1 MHVWRY
7 GGRTLPQRTCSSAPG
22 RFARL
27 VTFARRTLGAVAAL
41 GVVGSA
47 PLGAQAAD
55 GSITGLVTD
64 AASGQPV
71 AQVRVLISGTTNGTL
86 TAENGRYTIRSVAS
100 GAYTLE
106 VNRIGYEPRKL
117 AVRVVGTAPTVID
130 IAITQ
135 SAFSLSAVVTTVSG
149 QQRKV
154 ELANSTTQIAVAD
167 KLAELPVTNMG
178 GLLSGRA
185 SSVQVVQTG
194 ATGTGSR
201 IRIRG
206 QNSFSLSN
214 DPIVVIDGVRATS
227 TTNNALG
234 VGGSGPS
241 RLDDINP
248 ADIENIEIVKGP
260 SAATLYGTEAAN
272 GVIVITTKRGKS
284 GKTRYSFTAENGQIA
299 NTAEYPD
306 MWSLWGKTSPTGASG
321 ICLLAAVAAN
331 TCTVDSLSRGNV
343 LNDDRLSPID
353 KGMRQQYNFQ
363 ASGGSDAVQFFV
375 SAQNETETGI
385 YKMPDLEIARLKTR
399 RGVSE
404 LPSTQVRPN
413 ALARNSLRANLSAR
427 LASNLFLQVSSG
439 YVNSNLRLPQNE
451 DNANGLMVNALGGP
465 WRGDLRDAQGDS
477 LLGYRSFM
485 MGDVLSQT
493 TTQDINRFINSV
505 SAQYTPFSWL
515 ATRAS
520 VGSDYTN
527 RNDLYISKV
536 GEGPATGTV
545 RQGEINSTRA
555 DINQQSVDLGGTG
568 TFQILPWL
576 NSKTS
581 VGMQYIRRA
590 VNATTGTG
598 IGLPPGGVTVSTAA
612 TRSSNQSLSELRTL
626 GYYVEQQVAIH
637 DKLFLTGGVRRDA
650 ASAFGQQTNAV
661 YYPKFGA
668 SWMISEQSFF
678 PDLNFVNSLR
688 LRGTYGASG
697 QIPGATDA
705 VLYYSA
711 NPTTLSNGTDTPG
724 ATIGSL
730 GNAALKPEFSAETE
744 FGFDLTMFSGRS
756 NVELTS
762 YNKKTTDAL
771 ISRLIAPSL
780 SGLTNQFAN
789 IGNIQNTGIELTYN
803 QKVVDRQQFAL
814 DFTLTGSTNKN
825 RMLKLGEGVSPIAS
839 GNRNTQRNLPGYPL
853 FGLWDKDITF
863 NDANNDGII
872 VLSELTF
879 SDTAVY
885 RGSTFPT
892 RELAFSPSLE
902 LLNRKLRISTQFDSK
917 SNFLKFNNTL
927 RHQCM
932 NGVTCRG
939 RYDRTASLQEQAN
952 ALATSRS
959 VFSGM
964 FEDGA
969 FTRWREL
976 SVSYELPTKW
986 ANAVRSE
993 RWNVVLTGRNLAV
1006 WTNYTGVDPEA
1017 AANNQ
1022 DQRGNEE
1029 YFSTPLLRYFTVRM
1043 NFSF

>member
-1 MHVWRY
+1 M
-7 GGRTLPQRTCSSAPG
+7 
-22 RFARL
+22 
-27 VTFARRTLGAVAAL
+27 
-41 GVVGSA
+41 
-47 PLGAQAAD
+47 
-55 GSITGLVTD
+55 
-64 AASGQPV
+64 
-71 AQVRVLISGTTNGTL
+71 
-86 TAENGRYTIRSVAS
+86 
-100 GAYTLE
+100 
-106 VNRIGYEPRKL
+106 
-117 AVRVVGTAPTVID
+117 
-130 IAITQ
+130 
-135 SAFSLSAVVTTVSG
+135 
-149 QQRKV
+149 
-154 ELANSTTQIAVAD
+154 
-167 KLAELPVTNMG
+167 
-178 GLLSGRA
+178 
-185 SSVQVVQTG
+185 
-194 ATGTGSR
+194 
-201 IRIRG
+201 
-206 QNSFSLSN
+206 
-214 DPIVVIDGVRATS
+214 
-227 TTNNALG
+227 
-234 VGGSGPS
+234 
-241 RLDDINP
+241 
-248 ADIENIEIVKGP
+248 
-260 SAATLYGTEAAN
+260 
-272 GVIVITTKRGKS
+272 
-284 GKTRYSFTAENGQIA
+284 
-299 NTAEYPD
+299 
-306 MWSLWGKTSPTGASG
+306 
-321 ICLLAAVAAN
+321 
-331 TCTVDSLSRGNV
+331 
-343 LNDDRLSPID
+343 
-353 KGMRQQYNFQ
+353 
-363 ASGGSDAVQFFV
+363 
-375 SAQNETETGI
+375 
-385 YKMPDLEIARLKTR
+385 
-399 RGVSE
+399 
-404 LPSTQVRPN
+404 
-413 ALARNSLRANLSAR
+413 
-427 LASNLFLQVSSG
+427 
-439 YVNSNLRLPQNE
+439 
-451 DNANGLMVNALGGP
+451 
-465 WRGDLRDAQGDS
+465 
-477 LLGYRSFM
+477 
-485 MGDVLSQT
+485 
-493 TTQDINRFINSV
+493 
-505 SAQYTPFSWL
+505 
-515 ATRAS
+515 
-520 VGSDYTN
+520 
-527 RNDLYISKV
+527 
-536 GEGPATGTV
+536 
-545 RQGEINSTRA
+545 
-555 DINQQSVDLGGTG
+555 
-568 TFQILPWL
+568 
-576 NSKTS
+576 
-581 VGMQYIRRA
+581 
-590 VNATTGTG
+590 
-598 IGLPPGGVTVSTAA
+598 
-612 TRSSNQSLSELRTL
+612 
-626 GYYVEQQVAIH
+626 AIH